1 MTKEEFG
8 KIAVIMKTCYPKESE
23 LLKTEH
29 AVGIWYELLKDIDYT
44 TMSMALNKWVATEK
58 WSPSIS
64 ELRKMCYEV
73 STPSVL
79 PWDEA
84 WESVLQ
90 AVRNYGFNRRVEAMD
105 TLDDLTRKAVAK
117 VGWMQICH
125 SEQIGIERASFRE
138 IYNAMAN
145 RQTKDGQTSP
155 AVRKVIEAS
164 QNAHRAVLEDKGID
178 SISVSTKSNI
188 IESGGCSDRIQKLI
202 NKTKESLRGVS

>member
-1 MTKEEFG
+1 MTDVEFA
-8 KIAVIMKTCYPKESE
+8 KIALLMKEIYPKENLFPTDHSQE
-23 LLKTEH
+23 T
-29 AVGIWYELLKDIDYT
+29 WYQLLKDIPYQT
-44 TMSMALNKWVATEK
+44 INTALMKWSTVEK
-58 WSPSIS
+58 WSPSIA

-73 STPSVL
+73 SAPSVL

-90 AVRNYGFNRRVEAMD
+90 AVRNYGFNRRVEAMEK
-105 TLDDLTRKAVAK
+105 LNDLTRKAVAK

-178 SISVSTKSNI
+178 SISVPTKSNI
-188 IESGGCSDRIQKLI
+188 IESEGCSDRIQELI